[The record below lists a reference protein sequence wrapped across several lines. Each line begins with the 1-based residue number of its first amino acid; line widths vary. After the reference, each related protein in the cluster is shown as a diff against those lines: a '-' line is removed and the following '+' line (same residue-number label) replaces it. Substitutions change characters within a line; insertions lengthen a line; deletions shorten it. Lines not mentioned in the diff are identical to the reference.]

1 MLKILRLML
10 LCLILCGCAQSTP
23 VASLTDSTGGSG
35 QAQAAMTLRF
45 GIPAHPLE
53 TPNVRQIYPLADGVL
68 LVGDTL
74 TALDSRFLTV
84 GQFDGSQDFQFWQE
98 GVACYLPEN
107 NRLVLL
113 NHRLEEV
120 THITLPQE
128 TIGTP
133 RISQDGQRLWYCTD
147 NALRLW
153 DLESGIRRRVSQL
166 QQPLSLTG
174 LIMDDTVLVC
184 EDGES
189 TRFLDAQTGATLR
202 QLTGSVG
209 ITSREGTFFAALP
222 QSTRTDYVFGTP
234 EEIRTLL
241 PQSLNDECI
250 FLPAQTAALA
260 LHASDDTVSV
270 EYYALTSG
278 AFVDTFPIPEGC
290 SLQSIAPLG
299 ENQVLLL
306 IHDPENTC
314 DVLLTWTISRT
325 APSTTCYTGPYY
337 TRQNPDTVG
346 LTGCQNYADQIAS
359 KYGISICVGEAAA
372 AAAPWDY
379 AFEPEHLERVLTE
392 NLKLLD
398 QLLSHY
404 PRQVLSQTAEHFG
417 GLTVCLVRQIRGTA
431 ASGSL
436 ATATGVQYIR
446 DGQSYLALA
455 AGAYMEQ
462 ALYHEL
468 FHAMETCVFAKS
480 TAFDQ
485 WENLNPSGFA
495 YDYDFSANAQ
505 RNAGI
510 YLETGSRAFVD
521 TYSMSYPKEDR
532 ARIFEYA
539 MLPNNESLY
548 QAEVMQKKLQTIC
561 TGLREAYDLEDGPY
575 LWEQYLKS

>member
-1 MLKILRLML
+1 MLKVLRLML
-10 LCLILCGCAQSTP
+10 LCLMLCGCAQSAP
-23 VASLTDSTGGSG
+23 VASLTESTAGSG
-35 QAQAAMTLRF
+35 QLQAAMTLRF
-45 GIPAHPLE
+45 GVPAFPLE
-53 TPNVRQIYPLADGVL
+53 ARNVRQISPLGQGVL
-68 LVGDTL
+68 LAGDTL

-84 GQFDGSQDFQFWQE
+84 GQWEGSPDFQYWQE
-98 GVACYLPEN
+98 GIACYQPEN
-107 NRLVLL
+107 KRLVLL
-113 NHRLEEV
+113 NQRLEEV

-184 EDGES
+184 ETAET

-202 QLTGSVG
+202 ELTGSVN
-209 ITSREGTFFAALP
+209 ITSQAGRFFAALP

-241 PQSLNDECI
+241 PQSLQDECL
-250 FLPAQTAALA
+250 FLPSQMAALA
-260 LHASDDTVSV
+260 LHDSGSSLSV

-278 AFVDTFPIPEGC
+278 ALLDTFSVPAGC
-290 SLQSIAPLG
+290 TLKSAAPLG

-306 IHDPENTC
+306 IHDSESAC
-314 DVLLTWTISRT
+314 DILLTWTIPKT
-325 APSTTCYTGPYY
+325 ATSTICYTGPYY
-337 TRQNPDTVG
+337 TRQNPDNVG
-346 LTGCQNYADQIAS
+346 LKGCQNYADQIAS
-359 KYGISICVGEAAA
+359 KYGISICIGEAAA
-372 AAAPWDY
+372 EVAPWDY
-379 AFEPEHLERVLTE
+379 TFEPEHLERVLTE
-392 NLKLLD
+392 NLKHLD
-398 QLLSHY
+398 QLLSQY
-404 PRQVLSQTAEHFG
+404 PTAVLSQTAEHFG
-417 GLTVCLVRQIRGTA
+417 GLTLCLVRQIRGTA

-455 AGAYMEQ
+455 AGEYMEQ

-485 WENLNPSGFA
+485 WESLNPSGFR
-495 YDYDFSANAQ
+495 YDYDYSANAQ
-505 RNAGI
+505 RNAGL
-510 YLETGSRAFVD
+510 YLEPSTRAFVD

-539 MLPNNESLY
+539 MLPRMESLF
-548 QAEVMQKKLQTIC
+548 QTEVMQKKLQTLC
-561 TGLREAYDLEDGPY
+561 TGLREAYDLEDSSC